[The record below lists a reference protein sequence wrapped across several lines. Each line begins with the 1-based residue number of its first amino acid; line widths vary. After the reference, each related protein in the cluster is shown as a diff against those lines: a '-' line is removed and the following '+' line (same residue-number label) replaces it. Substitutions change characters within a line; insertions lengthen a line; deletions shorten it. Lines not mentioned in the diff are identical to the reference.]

1 MAKYLNQWRQAYQ
14 AQQVIWLISG
24 LIIAL
29 LLWAAFASI
38 DEVVNGQ
45 GSLVPSSSVQKVQSL
60 DGGILRQLH
69 VQEGDKVA
77 LGQALVTLDETRAK
91 ASFAEAQSEQIAL
104 TAKRQ
109 RLLAELASS
118 EDGRIQLR
126 VLQTDAMTSAA
137 LSNEAESL
145 LASISELQGRVA
157 QADQD
162 IIQQQREL
170 AEAQQ
175 NLLTLQFSLQLLDDE
190 IQLTSKAVDSGA
202 LSAAE
207 LRKMERERVS
217 VAGKIDGENIK
228 LGKLRSMVT
237 ESQGLRSSVF
247 DEFRNRAR
255 KELAD
260 TDARLARLEQMLAGL
275 GNQLEQTRLTAAR
288 AGTIKSIALPSIGG
302 VVRPAETIMEIVPEG
317 DSLLVEAKVAPKDI
331 GLLRKDQTAVVKFSA
346 YDFVIHGGIRGSLK
360 YISPDAITDEEGR
373 SYFIVHVEAESGDW
387 QQGSWQDKPLIP
399 GMQAEVDI
407 LSGKKTILAYW
418 LKPLLR
424 AKANALRE
432 P

>member
-1 MAKYLNQWRQAYQ
+1 MANYLNQWRQAYQ

-126 VLQTDAMTSAA
+126 VLQTDAMTSTA

-228 LGKLRSMVT
+228 LSKLRSMVT

-260 TDARLARLEQMLAGL
+260 TDARLARLEQMLASL

-346 YDFVIHGGIRGSLK
+346 YDFVIHGGIPGSLK